1 MSPKAVAAATGV
13 STDTLRHYERL
24 GLLPG
29 VARTGAG
36 YRRFPDSSVERVRMI
51 QRALVV
57 GFSLRELAGVL
68 RERERGEPPC
78 HRVRSLVGERLNDLE
93 RRIEELTALRADMRA
108 LLTEWDATLARTPRG
123 QPARLL
129 DMLTHRASLPGR
141 TQRRVSR
148 R

>member
-29 VARTGAG
+29 VTRTEAG
-36 YRRFPDSSVERVRMI
+36 C
-51 QRALVV
+51 Q
-57 GFSLRELAGVL
+57 
-68 RERERGEPPC
+68 
-78 HRVRSLVGERLNDLE
+78 RVRSLVGERLNDLE
-93 RRIEELTALRADMRA
+93 RRIEDLTALRADMHA
-108 LLTEWDATLARTPRG
+108 LLAEWDATLARTPHG

-141 TQRRVSR
+141 TPRRVSR